1 MKLLLSALL
10 LFLAAVA
17 QAVSSTG
24 SRLLSI
30 WDDVEDQKL
39 YSRFIGDLEKR
50 GYKISHATSKSEDLR
65 LDHLGQ
71 RTYDHVMIFP
81 TKSKGLG
88 PNLTAKLL
96 LDFLDAGGNIML
108 ALSATQP
115 VPAALNALLLELD
128 IQIPAE
134 RAGLVVDHF
143 NYDALS
149 ASDHHDVVLVPTP
162 AKYRPDTKNYFGS
175 GGRADLLAVPRA
187 LGHVLGNG
195 PLLTPILTAPRTAYL
210 YNQKEQA
217 ESLDGDVFAAG
228 AQLSLV
234 SAFQALNSAR
244 FTLVAS
250 AEMFQD
256 AWFDAEV
263 QRPGAA
269 EPVKAWNEQFA
280 RRLTGWTFHEI
291 GHLRVNYVE
300 HHLAEEG
307 PLANISNPEIYRIN
321 NNVTYEISISEWVW
335 DKWYAFKVPDNDELQ
350 LEFSM
355 LSPLHRLPL
364 RNVKRASTES
374 EGVYRVTFE
383 VPDQHGVFNFMT
395 DYKRP
400 FLSPIEEKRAVTVRH
415 MAHDEYPFSYEI
427 SAAWPYLSSIGVTCL
442 GWLAFVA
449 IWMFNKPVPQ
459 AGEAKKKQ

>member
-1 MKLLLSALL
+1 MKFLLSSLL

-17 QAVSSTG
+17 QAASSTG

-30 WDDVEDQKL
+30 WEDVEDQKL
-39 YSRFIGDLEKR
+39 YSKFIGDLEKR
-50 GYKISHATSKSEDLR
+50 GYKISHATPKQEDLK

-71 RTYDHVMIFP
+71 RTYDHVLIFP
-81 TKSKGLG
+81 TKAKGLG

-115 VPAALNALLLELD
+115 VPTALNALLLELD

-134 RAGLVVDHF
+134 RTGLVVDHF
-143 NYDALS
+143 NYDADS
-149 ASDHHDVVLVPTP
+149 AADLHDVVLVPTP
-162 AKYRPDTKNYFGS
+162 DSYRPGTKNYFGS
-175 GGRADLLAVPRA
+175 GGKADLLAVPRA
-187 LGHVLGNG
+187 VGHTLGNG
-195 PLLTPILTAPRTAYL
+195 ALLAPILKAPRTAYL
-210 YNQKEQA
+210 YNPKEQA
-217 ESLDGDVFAAG
+217 EVVDDVFAAG

-244 FTLVAS
+244 FTVVSS

-256 AWFDAEV
+256 KWFDAKV
-263 QRPGAA
+263 KRPSDKEA
-269 EPVKAWNEQFA
+269 VKAWNEQFA
-280 RRLTGWTFHEI
+280 RRLTGWTFQEI

-307 PLANISNPEIYRIN
+307 PLANISNPELYRIN

-335 DKWYAFKVPDNDELQ
+335 DKWFAFKVPEGDELQ

-355 LSPLHRLPL
+355 LSPLHRLQL
-364 RNVKRASTES
+364 KNVKSASTET
-374 EGVYRVTFE
+374 EGVYRVTFT
-383 VPDQHGVFNFMT
+383 VPDQHGVFNFLT
-395 DYKRP
+395 NYKRP
-400 FLSPIEEKRAVTVRH
+400 FLSNIEEKRAVTVRH

-427 SAAWPYLSSIGVTCL
+427 SAAWPYLSSIGVTSL
-442 GWLAFVA
+442 GWLVFVA
-449 IWMFNKPVPQ
+449 IWMFNKPVRQ